1 MSIEQ
6 MTSEE
11 MLEIYNSQWIPDPRR
26 MMLHLVT
33 KDKVLASVTA
43 KQVKEWQDRG
53 FDWQRYLMEEVMKG
67 VNNDIRTTDNRK
79 NSRRP

>member
-6 MTSEE
+6 MN
-11 MLEIYNSQWIPDPRR
+11 LEQLLAIYGSQWIPDPRR

-33 KDKVLASVTA
+33 KDKVLATVTGE
-43 KQVKEWQDRG
+43 QVKEWQDRG

-67 VNNDIRTTDNRK
+67 VNNE
-79 NSRRP
+79 RR